1 MPELASPRIV
11 LSSPFRR
18 ARADASSRFH
28 NFNSHRNRHPL
39 ETRRGGKEGKR
50 GESRGKHGAEG
61 GRRGR
66 GRRGLGKIRW
76 NANEKKMNSWR
87 GGAWWRR
94 RWRNSRWWYARERVC
109 SIGNELGDSNDTRC
123 NVREVGSRGHA
134 SLSVSGKA
142 LEGEMDEMERE
153 GERRGGHGG
162 VKRLPA
168 CGVDG

>member
-61 GRRGR
+61 GG
-66 GRRGLGKIRW
+66 GGGEGEDW
-76 NANEKKMNSWR
+76 EKS
-87 GGAWWRR
+87 GGTLTRR
-94 RWRNSRWWYARERVC
+94 R
-109 SIGNELGDSNDTRC
+109 
-123 NVREVGSRGHA
+123 
-134 SLSVSGKA
+134 
-142 LEGEMDEMERE
+142 
-153 GERRGGHGG
+153 
-162 VKRLPA
+162 
-168 CGVDG
+168 